1 MRGCSDIIF
10 SVRLI
15 PVADLE
21 RKYVMN
27 ALNDRDED
35 VIELGVASEETKG
48 QGRIDQDP
56 GGTLLKFVSG
66 IAED

>member
-1 MRGCSDIIF
+1 MPGCLSITFLCDSFRSQIGKEYDMQN
-10 SVRLI
+10 VH
-15 PVADLE
+15 
-21 RKYVMN
+21 
-27 ALNDRDED
+27 DRDDE

-48 QGRIDQDP
+48 QGRIDQDS

>member
-1 MRGCSDIIF
+1 
-10 SVRLI
+10 
-15 PVADLE
+15 
-21 RKYVMN
+21 MN
-27 ALNDRDED
+27 AINDRDDD

>member
-1 MRGCSDIIF
+1 MHK
-10 SVRLI
+10 
-15 PVADLE
+15 AT
-21 RKYVMN
+21 
-27 ALNDRDED
+27 DRDDD

>member
-1 MRGCSDIIF
+1 MRAI
-10 SVRLI
+10 
-15 PVADLE
+15 
-21 RKYVMN
+21 
-27 ALNDRDED
+27 NDHDDD

>member
-1 MRGCSDIIF
+1 MLSRHNF
-10 SVRLI
+10 SLRLI
-15 PVADLE
+15 PVEYL
-21 RKYVMN
+21 KKSYVMR
-27 ALNDRDED
+27 AINDREDD

>member
-1 MRGCSDIIF
+1 MKN
-10 SVRLI
+10 VN
-15 PVADLE
+15 E
-21 RKYVMN
+21 R
-27 ALNDRDED
+27 DDD